1 MRCFTYSSLSNFNI
15 KSTYAFLSKNHQVTK
30 YNDVYHI
37 KMSDKSEF
45 DNEGDV
51 FIFPY
56 GALVTWGLTDEQEDI
71 ICNDLMKFTNDPTL
85 HIYDDDLYTYGYE
98 TDNSIK
104 DDHITVDDND
114 ILKKLACSFALAQ
127 SAKLGAFENSIRH
140 TINATKDLPEQLAK
154 NGKIHLSAKEIRKIM
169 GRIFID
175 RSSINLYIELLD
187 TPNFFWDKTELEPF
201 YEMLTEYVDQEGR
214 LKIINTRLDLMRE
227 LMEMLVA
234 ELNNQHS
241 SKLEWIIII
250 LIFIEVTVTFAK
262 EVFHI
267 L

>member
-1 MRCFTYSSLSNFNI
+1 
-15 KSTYAFLSKNHQVTK
+15 
-30 YNDVYHI
+30 
-37 KMSDKSEF
+37 
-45 DNEGDV
+45 
-51 FIFPY
+51 
-56 GALVTWGLTDEQEDI
+56 
-71 ICNDLMKFTNDPTL
+71 
-85 HIYDDDLYTYGYE
+85 
-98 TDNSIK
+98 
-104 DDHITVDDND
+104 
-114 ILKKLACSFALAQ
+114 
-127 SAKLGAFENSIRH
+127 
-140 TINATKDLPEQLAK
+140 
-154 NGKIHLSAKEIRKIM
+154 M